1 MATADE
7 IDPDTL
13 VRPVWG
19 SRWTLPEAREILIG
33 PKQDDFCFIV
43 FPGDDSVGIQG
54 VNSIDIMNFGPYS
67 VLGHYKFRYILKLQP
82 KKSHVGITRKGFLG
96 SSYPFFMSK

>member
-1 MATADE
+1 MATAEE

-43 FPGDDSVGIQG
+43 FPGDDSVGIQ
-54 VNSIDIMNFGPYS
+54 NLLN
-67 VLGHYKFRYILKLQP
+67 
-82 KKSHVGITRKGFLG
+82 
-96 SSYPFFMSK
+96 

>member
-54 VNSIDIMNFGPYS
+54 VNSIDIMNFGHETGHETGPSSGPKS
-67 VLGHYKFRYILKLQP
+67 VLGHSKFRHVRKLQ
-82 KKSHVGITRKGFLG
+82 K
-96 SSYPFFMSK
+96 